1 MISVSPNVKTGSF
14 FFRARAIYLIHFPL
28 ALLQAELQSIKDASS
43 LQKKRTTEMMISLLK
58 DLSEIGM
65 SSNYVMIEDNDPSI
79 S

>member
-14 FFRARAIYLIHFPL
+14 FFARAQFIFPL